1 MLTPGRRDSGSLRV
15 MTSTTSS
22 LSGDAPLLN
31 GPRDVPQPRV
41 WRRKGVGRW
50 ADPLFATLAAL
61 CGVLVLLVLA
71 YMVISTTTTA
81 LPVFKSQGISFV
93 TSSTWDPSNGQFGAL
108 AFIYGTI
115 MTSLIALIIGL
126 PLSLGVALFV
136 TDYCPKRLRGP
147 LTYAVDLLAAVPS
160 VVYGLWGVF
169 VLLPLFLQPVSD
181 FLAKYLGF
189 LPFFKGPAS
198 GLSYFG
204 AGIILA
210 IMITPIITALAR
222 EIIST
227 VPTADRQ
234 AAYALGATRWEMIR
248 AAVLPRSRAGIVGA
262 AMLGLGRAL
271 GETIAVALLVGSV
284 AKVDASM
291 LHPGYSMAAV
301 IANTFSEAT
310 GEHIQALVGIGV
322 VLFVMTIIINMA
334 ARAIVW
340 RFNRT

>member
-1 MLTPGRRDSGSLRV
+1 MRSA
-15 MTSTTSS
+15 TSS
-22 LSGDAPLLN
+22 LPGDAP
-31 GPRDVPQPRV
+31 PPRV

-50 ADPLFATLAAL
+50 ADPIFATLAAL

-71 YMVISTTTTA
+71 YMVISTTKTA
-81 LPVFKSQGISFV
+81 LPVFRSQGVSFV
-93 TSSTWDPSNGQFGAL
+93 TGSTWNPENSQFGAL
-108 AFIYGTI
+108 SFIYGTI
-115 MTSLIALIIGL
+115 VTSLIALVIGL

-160 VVYGLWGVF
+160 VIYGLWGVF

-189 LPFFKGPAS
+189 IPLFKGPAS

-210 IMITPIITALAR
+210 IMITPIITALTR

-284 AKVDASM
+284 AKVDASIV
-291 LHPGYSMAAV
+291 HPGYSMAAV

-310 GEHIQALVGIGV
+310 GQHIQALVGIGV
-322 VLFVMTIIINMA
+322 VLFVMTILINMA

-340 RFNRT
+340 RFNRI

>member
-1 MLTPGRRDSGSLRV
+1 MLTPNQGVSGRLLTMRAA
-15 MTSTTSS
+15 TSIA
-22 LSGDAPLLN
+22 SGDTPLPGGAPPP
-31 GPRDVPQPRV
+31 GV
-41 WRRKGVGRW
+41 WRRRGVGRW

-71 YMVISTTTTA
+71 YMVISTTKTA
-81 LPVFKSQGISFV
+81 LPVFRSQGVSFV
-93 TSSTWDPSNGQFGAL
+93 TGSTWDPSNSQFGAL
-108 AFIYGTI
+108 SFIYGTI
-115 MTSLIALIIGL
+115 VTSLIALIIGL

-160 VVYGLWGVF
+160 VIYGLWGIF

-189 LPFFKGPAS
+189 IPLFKGPAS
-198 GLSYFG
+198 GLSYLG

-284 AKVDASM
+284 AKVDASVV
-291 LHPGYSMAAV
+291 HPGYSMAAV

-322 VLFVMTIIINMA
+322 VLFVMTILINMA

-340 RFNRT
+340 RCNRT

>member
-1 MLTPGRRDSGSLRV
+1 MDHVEVAHDRANAICDSPPS
-15 MTSTTSS
+15 
-22 LSGDAPLLN
+22 
-31 GPRDVPQPRV
+31 RV
-41 WRRKGVGRW
+41 WRREGVGRR
-50 ADPLFATLAAL
+50 ADSLFATIAVI

-71 YMVISTTTTA
+71 WMVISTTTTA
-81 LPVFKSQGISFV
+81 LPVFQSQGISFV
-93 TSSTWDPSNGQFGAL
+93 TSTNWDPNAGHFGAL

-126 PLSLGVALFV
+126 PLSLGVAISV

-147 LTYAVDLLAAVPS
+147 LTYSVDLLAAVPS
-160 VVYGLWGVF
+160 VIYGLWGVF

-189 LPFFKGPAS
+189 IPLFKGPAS

-204 AGIILA
+204 AGLILA
-210 IMITPIITALAR
+210 IMITPIITALTR
-222 EIIST
+222 EVLMT
-227 VPTADRQ
+227 VPTADRH

-284 AKVDASM
+284 AKVDASIVQ
-291 LHPGYSMAAV
+291 PGYSMAAV

-322 VLFVMTIIINMA
+322 VLFVMTILINMA

-340 RFNRT
+340 RFNRP